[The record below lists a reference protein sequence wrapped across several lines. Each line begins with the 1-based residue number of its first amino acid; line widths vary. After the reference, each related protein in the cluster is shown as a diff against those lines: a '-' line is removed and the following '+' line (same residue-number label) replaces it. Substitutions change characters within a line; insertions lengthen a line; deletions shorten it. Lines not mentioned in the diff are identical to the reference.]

1 MKGKREMLMYSSTR
15 GGGDKINA
23 AKAII
28 KGLDQDVVINSL
40 PDKKGNIKILVGQL
54 QSTIK
59 LEKLAKSLKRQKDI
73 IKKSLRLTV
82 DSFLSQKN
90 LTYIFNK

>member
-28 KGLDQDVVINSL
+28 KGIAEDKGLFVPSEIPKLKVPVEELAGKTYQEIAEIVIGQSDLASKGQTSL
-40 PDKKGNIKILVGQL
+40 ATDN
-54 QSTIK
+54 
-59 LEKLAKSLKRQKDI
+59 
-73 IKKSLRLTV
+73 
-82 DSFLSQKN
+82 
-90 LTYIFNK
+90 